1 MATSISSILIPC
13 LKSFNELQEQAE
25 RPDYS
30 YEKEVSSVSWGD
42 ELGRLR
48 VWAANIG
55 AHQTGQSSLDFRL
68 RDASHISK
76 QVTNLL
82 GDLDQ
87 SLNDIVEEISE
98 EAAAEGSEDDG
109 MSAAWP
115 DESPTTELQQIH
127 EEVVNIIDCLYQLS
141 MLIRKPAQHDLLVG
155 SRIGDKAE
163 FEFYDQ
169 EHVRNL
175 HPRTEE
181 QISQRLGHAITRRR
195 QYFGYRE
202 RHHRKLAQ
210 GIQRTTTGSVMSET
224 IATDFKTHNIEFE
237 ETSSNSGMSQT
248 SYAPSLVD
256 GGRVTI
262 PPPPKESVG
271 GKPFEC
277 PYCFFLID
285 TKTTRSWN
293 RHIFKDIK
301 PYVCTFTDCSM
312 PDRLYDSRRE
322 WHLHETTEHLC
333 GEHFVCALCRD
344 TLKSAKQYERHV
356 ARHLEELAL
365 FALPRIEMDDAED
378 DDDDVFNAKG
388 STSDNRV
395 TFETARSFDHS
406 PHSSSPS
413 VTEDEDFK
421 GTDVRVRPRSP
432 DETYEHSGSVE
443 GRVDRT
449 PVVSW
454 VDFRGRYCEEVRV
467 DDSEDE
473 YHEEGHS
480 PHQRRWSTTSPYHD
494 DELEKNLR
502 RLEELEEKEKE
513 DIARKKFEEEEILTE
528 AKKMKERKEEE
539 ELKKKAIEEY
549 HAQRLEG
556 FEMEKNTITPGRYA
570 EAVEEYQAQKLEENA
585 KRSNAKKEADE
596 EYRERAKNT
605 FGQEGYDEKATEKIL
620 KKSERGNDYEH
631 SGKTKN
637 LTRPT
642 YIKVHQKH
650 MSPDTLDEFSLPW
663 EWDEVSFPHDFRY
676 LDC

>member
-1 MATSISSILIPC
+1 MKLTSSKHHLFNLRKTTVPLGKSICRKTIPSNLVRTANMATSISSILIPC
-13 LKSFNELQEQAE
+13 LKSFNQLQERVEQ
-25 RPDYS
+25 PDYTTC
-30 YEKEVSSVSWGD
+30 YEEEVSSLAWGD

-48 VWAANIG
+48 IWAANIG

-76 QVTNLL
+76 QVTSLL
-82 GDLDQ
+82 RDLDQ

-98 EAAAEGSEDDG
+98 EAGTEGSGDDG
-109 MSAAWP
+109 TSAAWP
-115 DESPTTELQQIH
+115 NENPTTELQQLH

-175 HPRTEE
+175 HPKTEE
-181 QISQRLGHAITRRR
+181 QITQRLGHAITRRR

-248 SYAPSLVD
+248 SYAPSLID

-277 PYCFFLID
+277 PYCFFLIEI
-285 TKTTRSWN
+285 KTTRSWN

-312 PDRLYDSRRE
+312 PDRLYDCRRE
-322 WHLHETTEHLC
+322 WHLHETTEHLR
-333 GEHFVCALCRD
+333 GGDLVCALCRY

-365 FALPRIEMDDAED
+365 FALPRIEMDD
-378 DDDDVFNAKG
+378 DDVFNARG

-406 PHSSSPS
+406 PHSSPS
-413 VTEDEDFK
+413 LTDEHFK
-421 GTDVRVRPRSP
+421 YIDH
-432 DETYEHSGSVE
+432 ETHEHSGSVE

-449 PVVSW
+449 PVASL
-454 VDFRGRYCEEVRV
+454 E
-467 DDSEDE
+467 DSEEE
-473 YHEEGHS
+473 YHEQGHS
-480 PHQRRWSTTSPYHD
+480 PRRRRLSSRRQGSRSRSPYY
-494 DELEKNLR
+494 DEEYEEKMR
-502 RLEELEEKEKE
+502 KLEELEE
-513 DIARKKFEEEEILTE
+513 F
-528 AKKMKERKEEE
+528 
-539 ELKKKAIEEY
+539 
-549 HAQRLEG
+549 
-556 FEMEKNTITPGRYA
+556 
-570 EAVEEYQAQKLEENA
+570 
-585 KRSNAKKEADE
+585 
-596 EYRERAKNT
+596 RERAKIT
-605 FGQEGYDEKATEKIL
+605 LGKAGYPEKAIEGIWKNRG
-620 KKSERGNDYEH
+620 RGNEHEH
-631 SGKTKN
+631 SKKTQN

-642 YIKVHQKH
+642 YIKVHRKH
-650 MSPDTLDEFSLPW
+650 MSPETLIEFTLPW

>member
-13 LKSFNELQEQAE
+13 LKSFNQLQERVEQ
-25 RPDYS
+25 PDYTTS
-30 YEKEVSSVSWGD
+30 YEEEVSSLAWGD

-48 VWAANIG
+48 IWAANIG

-76 QVTNLL
+76 QVTDLL
-82 GDLDQ
+82 RDLDQ
-87 SLNDIVEEISE
+87 SLNDIVQEISE
-98 EAAAEGSEDDG
+98 EAGTENSGDDG
-109 MSAAWP
+109 TSAAWP
-115 DESPTTELQQIH
+115 DENPTTELQQLH

-175 HPRTEE
+175 HPKTEE
-181 QISQRLGHAITRRR
+181 QTSQRLGHAITRRR

-224 IATDFKTHNIEFE
+224 MATDFKTHNIDFE

-248 SYAPSLVD
+248 SYAPSLID

-277 PYCFFLID
+277 PYCFFLIEI
-285 TKTTRSWN
+285 KTTRSWT

-301 PYVCTFTDCSM
+301 PYVCTFTNCSM

-333 GEHFVCALCRD
+333 GGDFVCALCRD
-344 TLKSAKQYERHV
+344 KLKSAKQYERHV

-365 FALPRIEMDDAED
+365 FALPRIEVDDGED
-378 DDDDVFNAKG
+378 DDDDVFDAR
-388 STSDNRV
+388 SSMSDNGV
-395 TFETARSFDHS
+395 AFGTAHSLDHS
-406 PHSSSPS
+406 HHSSSPS
-413 VTEDEDFK
+413 
-421 GTDVRVRPRSP
+421 GTDNEDLKDTDIQVRPRSP
-432 DETYEHSGSVE
+432 DETDGWAGPFE
-443 GRVDRT
+443 GLVDLA
-449 PVVSW
+449 PVASL
-454 VDFRGRYCEEVRV
+454 EV
-467 DDSEDE
+467 SEDE
-473 YHEEGHS
+473 YHESRRQSVSRHGSRS
-480 PHQRRWSTTSPYHD
+480 PSPYSD
-494 DELEKNLR
+494 YEYERRMKKLEELEEREKEDFEREKREEEKILTEAKLEEKMKK
-502 RLEELEEKEKE
+502 LEELEEKEKE
-513 DIARKKFEEEEILTE
+513 DMAREKREEEKILTE
-528 AKKMKERKEEE
+528 FAKKEKKRKQLE

-549 HAQRLEG
+549 HIKQ
-556 FEMEKNTITPGRYA
+556 
-570 EAVEEYQAQKLEENA
+570 LEEEA
-585 KRSNAKKEADE
+585 QTEKEEKETDE
-596 EYRERAKNT
+596 DFRERVKKMFSQA
-605 FGQEGYDEKATEKIL
+605 GYNEESIEKIL
-620 KKSERGNDYEH
+620 KRSEKGKGKEH
-631 SGKTKN
+631 AKD

-642 YIKVHQKH
+642 YIKVHQKF
-650 MSPDTLDEFSLPW
+650 MSTETLDAFDLPW
-663 EWDEVSFPHDFRY
+663 EWDKVNFPHEFVYFNR
-676 LDC
+676 